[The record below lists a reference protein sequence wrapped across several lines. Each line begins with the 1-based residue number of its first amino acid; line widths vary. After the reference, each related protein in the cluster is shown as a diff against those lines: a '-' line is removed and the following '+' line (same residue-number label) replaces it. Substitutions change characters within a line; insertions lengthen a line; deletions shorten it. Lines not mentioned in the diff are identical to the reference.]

1 MKELTSLI
9 TITSAGLSGTNGILA
24 LGYGLL
30 PLTGGE
36 ADSR

>member
-9 TITSAGLSGTNGILA
+9 TITSAGLGGTSGILA

-30 PLTGGE
+30 SSGGE
-36 ADSR
+36 LGSR